1 MSRTNL
7 RSTLIVNVSV
17 SCLGHGCSARIHS
30 MDERGKL
37 IDLVRA
43 RSFLTSDEP
52 VFRLASGRMSK
63 VYFDLRLTTLSP
75 EGQRLIGALMFEKL
89 KEHGL
94 KPRIAGGLTM
104 GADPVSCALSY
115 TSYLRD
121 EPIEAM
127 VIRKEPK
134 DHGRGLQI
142 EGMFEKGDDVV
153 ILDDVLTTGGSTI
166 KAVKIAR
173 EAGLNVLAAIVVL
186 DRCEQNGKQNVQDHC
201 PLYSILTIEDFN

>member
-1 MSRTNL
+1 MLCMNHR
-7 RSTLIVNVSV
+7 
-17 SCLGHGCSARIHS
+17 
-30 MDERGKL
+30 DKL
-37 IDLVRA
+37 IKLVNE
-43 RSFLTSDEP
+43 RSFLKSDEP
-52 VFRLASGRMSK
+52 VFRLASGKMSN

-75 EGQRLIGALMFEKL
+75 EGQTLIGALMFEKL

-94 KPRIAGGLTM
+94 KPDIAGGLTM
-104 GADPVSCALSY
+104 GADPVSCALAY
-115 TSYLRD
+115 TSYLKG

-142 EGMFEKGDDVV
+142 EGRFEKGDNVV

-166 KAVKIAR
+166 KAVNIAR

-186 DRCEQNGKQNVQDHC
+186 DRCEQDGKANVENHC
-201 PLYSILTIEDFN
+201 PLYSLLTIDDFKG